1 MILPPASGIPKS
13 GLGANS
19 PTLAIRHS
27 GDRRAAAHAF
37 RRYQRQNQMCQ
48 PYGTERGLPL
58 S

>member
-19 PTLAIRHS
+19 PTLPTGHS

-37 RRYQRQNQMCQ
+37 RRYQRHNQIFQ
-48 PYGTERGLPL
+48 PCHF
-58 S
+58 

>member
-1 MILPPASGIPKS
+1 MILLSASGIPKS

-19 PTLAIRHS
+19 PTLAVRHS

-48 PYGTERGLPL
+48 PCHF
-58 S
+58 